1 MVHEIWMLFISP
13 ANPDFSGQTPS
24 TSKHYHWQKKRRK
37 TTEINL
43 AAFLVQ
49 HTNTW
54 SADMDVNTRKST
66 LSSHKQANKYIIT
79 IHKQKHTH
87 THCGGESTRIPWP
100 VSVYLKTRG
109 SCESSQVGLLCM
121 YMGAR
126 KTLLTAVRHFDCPAR
141 LLRPKPP
148 NTPNLTS
155 PHPPPPLPLA
165 RWLFFLT
172 VCGLLHLCSTTLN
185 PWDGWVEWRVWELC
199 VDKWFGGS
207 RANKTD

>member
-1 MVHEIWMLFISP
+1 MSLELSLCRIQGEVVFFFVFFLMVHEIWMLFISP

-24 TSKHYHWQKKRRK
+24 TSKHYHWQKKKKKNYRNKLGSLSCTTHKYMICWHGRK
-37 TTEINL
+37 YKKVHS
-43 AAFLVQ
+43 FLSQ
-49 HTNTW
+49 ASQQIHYYHTQTK
-54 SADMDVNTRKST
+54 T
-66 LSSHKQANKYIIT
+66 
-79 IHKQKHTH
+79 HTH

-148 NTPNLTS
+148 NTPTS
-155 PHPPPPLPLA
+155 LAPTRHPHSPWPDG
-165 RWLFFLT
+165 FF
-172 VCGLLHLCSTTLN
+172 
-185 PWDGWVEWRVWELC
+185 
-199 VDKWFGGS
+199 F
-207 RANKTD
+207 